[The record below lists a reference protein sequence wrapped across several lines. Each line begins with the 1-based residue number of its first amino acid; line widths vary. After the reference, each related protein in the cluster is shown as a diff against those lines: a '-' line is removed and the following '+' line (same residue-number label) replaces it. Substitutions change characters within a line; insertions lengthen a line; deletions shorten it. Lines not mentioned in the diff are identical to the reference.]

1 MHLIAPHRKASVR
14 ALDVVTLHWKKN
26 GVTTLEKEWRDNV
39 ITWQHCNAGKPTRS
53 RDNETTPAQ
62 NIVTT

>member
-26 GVTTLEKEWRDNV
+26 GVTTLEKWRDSV
-39 ITWQHCNAGKPTRS
+39 ITWQHC
-53 RDNETTPAQ
+53 TPAKQ
-62 NIVTT
+62 RNHVATRQRRLKTS